1 LYRSVLHFYKP
12 KIKLPELNNKI
23 RKFFILFFP
32 GVIGSGVIQLN
43 IIVGTVIASFLPIG
57 AISHLYYADRLNQ
70 LPLAIFG
77 IALGVVLLPSLSKS
91 IKSNNNE
98 ITTKLQ
104 NKSLEFALL
113 ISIPSA
119 IGLYILALPIVH
131 ILFERGAFMQED
143 AFFTSKVLSYFALGL
158 PAYVLIKVLVVC
170 FFAREDT
177 KTPLYVSIVSVIINI
192 ILSLLLI
199 STMREMGIALA
210 TAISA
215 WVNAILLFLILI
227 GKKLLNLDRQFIN
240 NIFKLFVCLVGL
252 VLVTR
257 YLNSFFFTELY
268 LLEIMKNIIYLVL
281 TIMITA
287 AFYVVLILILKIV
300 TIADIKNY
308 LKR

>member
-1 LYRSVLHFYKP
+1 M
-12 KIKLPELNNKI
+12 
-23 RKFFILFFP
+23 
-32 GVIGSGVIQLN
+32 
-43 IIVGTVIASFLPIG
+43 TM
-57 AISHLYYADRLNQ
+57 RLRQ
-70 LPLAIFG
+70 
-77 IALGVVLLPSLSKS
+77 
-91 IKSNNNE
+91 
-98 ITTKLQ
+98 KLQ

-119 IGLYILALPIVH
+119 IGLYVLALPIVH
-131 ILFERGAFMQED
+131 ILFERGAFTQED
-143 AFFTSKVLSYFALGL
+143 AIFTSQVLSYFALGL

-240 NIFKLFVCLVGL
+240 NIFKLFVCLLGL
-252 VLVTR
+252 
-257 YLNSFFFTELY
+257 F
-268 LLEIMKNIIYLVL
+268 
-281 TIMITA
+281 
-287 AFYVVLILILKIV
+287 
-300 TIADIKNY
+300 
-308 LKR
+308 